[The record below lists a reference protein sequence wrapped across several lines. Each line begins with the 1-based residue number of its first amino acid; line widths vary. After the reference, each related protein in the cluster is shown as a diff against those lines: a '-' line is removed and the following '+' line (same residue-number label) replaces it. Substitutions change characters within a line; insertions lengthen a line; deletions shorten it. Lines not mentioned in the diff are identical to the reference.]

1 MAVPACHSMAPLA
14 EGPTAQTTPSMMM
27 PLDEDDVFSILGESA
42 ANPASGGMPPVQSTA
57 GDGDDLPPLPVAGF
71 GNVAFPAYAR
81 HQLQHPPPPQLAN
94 SPWESGAIDGD
105 AIKSMQAV
113 QAAQQTVAARARA
126 MHCRVDGGVGSTA
139 GMAACG
145 GSGSGGAVLTKQ
157 GWTPEEDETIVRM
170 VQLTGQKWS
179 FIACALPGRT
189 DDAVR
194 NRYLRLQKKMH
205 AAAACSNKPAVTSED
220 LAEVQA
226 TKKGDMWTVEEDARI
241 IEGVQHHGFKWQ
253 QIAAMLPGRSANAVR
268 NRYLRCSPQST
279 QFGGGSPSAPPAGS
293 CCTSSKALSGGAE
306 GPKDHA
312 LRAAHEQPV
321 AQPMCSAGD
330 ELVGTEMAG
339 GSAQGLGH
347 LFWDPAAL
355 YGEALES
362 IRDDLFSHDGL
373 RERTP
378 YM

>member
-1 MAVPACHSMAPLA
+1 MR
-14 EGPTAQTTPSMMM
+14 
-27 PLDEDDVFSILGESA
+27 DDFVALP
-42 ANPASGGMPPVQSTA
+42 PASRLASLVALTLLR
-57 GDGDDLPPLPVAGF
+57 LP
-71 GNVAFPAYAR
+71 
-81 HQLQHPPPPQLAN
+81 
-94 SPWESGAIDGD
+94 
-105 AIKSMQAV
+105 
-113 QAAQQTVAARARA
+113 AAR
-126 MHCRVDGGVGSTA
+126 C
-139 GMAACG
+139 
-145 GSGSGGAVLTKQ
+145 
-157 GWTPEEDETIVRM
+157 
-170 VQLTGQKWS
+170 
-179 FIACALPGRT
+179 
-189 DDAVR
+189 
-194 NRYLRLQKKMH
+194 Y
-205 AAAACSNKPAVTSED
+205 
-220 LAEVQA
+220 
-226 TKKGDMWTVEEDARI
+226 
-241 IEGVQHHGFKWQ
+241 

-306 GPKDHA
+306 GPKEHA

-355 YGEALES
+355 YGEVRRGPLSSLARIPTHRDAECSACRRPLTSAPYSSSSAHLFGTRTAHGLQALES

-378 YM
+378 SM